1 MFAAHARGASNRL
14 APFVLAF
21 FFILL
26 SLPASKAAYAFG
38 FEEVAARARALA
50 AKPYDP
56 GPGLPKALQNLTY
69 DQYRD
74 IRFKP
79 DRQYWRGAHLPFE
92 LAFFHLGWHFDRP
105 VKLYEVAGGD
115 VRPIRF
121 DPRDFDY
128 GANRIDTAKLG
139 AVGFAGFRVHYAIN
153 TPKYKDEVLVFLGA
167 SYFRALGKGQVY
179 GLSARGL
186 AVDTA
191 LASGEEFP
199 RFTTFWI
206 ERPAPGAK
214 TLTLY
219 ALLDSKRV
227 TGAYRFVLRP
237 GVSTAMQVKARI
249 FLREPVGKLGLAPLT
264 SMFFFGANQHGTGD
278 DYRPEVHDSDGL
290 SLHAGNGEWL
300 WRALVNP
307 KRLLVT
313 SFATTNPR
321 GFGLMQRE
329 RRFDHYEDLEARYD
343 NRPSAWVEPEGSWGK
358 GRVELVEI
366 PTPDET
372 NDNIVAYWVP
382 DREPAPGKP
391 FDFAYRLLW
400 EGEQQTHPPHAWVAQ
415 TLRGRGYTPKPDDSI
430 GFIVDF
436 EGPALKRL
444 PANAVPESVVSADAN
459 GQVVESVTERNP
471 VTGGVRLALRVRRID
486 KDKPVELRAALRQ
499 GDRTLSETWSY
510 ILPPG

>member
-1 MFAAHARGASNRL
+1 MSSPQSSAAGARL
-14 APFVLAF
+14 ASLACA
-21 FFILL
+21 LL
-26 SLPASKAAYAFG
+26 FASCLLAPQAARAFG
-38 FEEVAARARALA
+38 FDDVARRAEALA
-50 AKPYDP
+50 AKPYEP
-56 GPGLPKALQNLTY
+56 GPGLPKALQDLTY

-74 IRFKP
+74 IRFRP
-79 DRQYWRGAHLPFE
+79 ERQFWRGAKLPFE

-105 VKLYEVAGGD
+105 VKLYEISAQGVT
-115 VRPIRF
+115 PIRF

-128 GANRIDTAKLG
+128 GANRFDASKLG
-139 AVGFAGFRVHYAIN
+139 AIGYAGFRVHYAIN

-206 ERPAPGAK
+206 ERPAPGAR

-227 TGAYRFVLRP
+227 TGAYRFVLAP
-237 GVSTAMQVKARI
+237 GVDTAVRVRARV

-264 SMFFFGANQHGTGD
+264 SMFLFGANQHAAGD

-290 SLHAGNGEWL
+290 SMHAGDGEWL
-300 WRALVNP
+300 WRPLVDP

-313 SFATTNPR
+313 SFATTDPR

-329 RRFDHYEDLEARYD
+329 RRFERYQDLEARYD
-343 NRPSAWVEPEGSWGK
+343 ERPSAWIEPQGGWGQ

-372 NDNIVAYWVP
+372 NDNVVAYWVP
-382 DREPAPGKP
+382 ESVPDPGKP
-391 FDFAYRLLW
+391 LDFAYRVLW
-400 EGEQQTHPPHAWVAQ
+400 QGARQTHPPLAWVEQ
-415 TLRGRGYTPKPDDSI
+415 TLRGRGYTPEADGSI

-436 EGPALKRL
+436 VGPSLEHL
-444 PANAVPESVVSADAN
+444 PPNVVPESVVSSDAN
-459 GQVVESVTERNP
+459 GQIVESVTQRNP

-486 KDKPVELRAALRQ
+486 KDKPLELRAALRS
-499 GDRTLSETWSY
+499 GDHTLSETWSY